1 MFNLSLQRQ
10 LVEIWCESFRSL
22 HVGIRNDFWTDSDK
36 CVSRCV
42 RSQHFW
48 VVTSSGRSVVARQ
61 RANTVVVAKRESW
74 VCRWRHARC
83 SSYSLTSFRPLRRRP
98 TATAH
103 PVTQQIHLDTI
114 SSIYLLYWYTLMP
127 NSHRRRD
134 VTRKKN
140 SLSSRVWR
148 CELDISHRKRHRD
161 DSLALRLTKSFNHGS
176 TENRLL
182 KHKTKSVHDDIFALR
197 FGVVFV
203 EHSILLSCQ
212 TFYASPTR
220 VVNLREVTTKR
231 DRPTIKTVE
240 SGQINVRSFV
250 FMETTLSLDAGG
262 FE

>member
-1 MFNLSLQRQ
+1 MFNLSLQRH

-134 VTRKKN
+134 VTRKKTVC
-140 SLSSRVWR
+140 RVGYGGVNWT
-148 CELDISHRKRHRD
+148 LV
-161 DSLALRLTKSFNHGS
+161 
-176 TENRLL
+176 TENVIATIHWHWGSRNHSTTDRL
-182 KHKTKSVHDDIFALR
+182 KTGS
-197 FGVVFV
+197 
-203 EHSILLSCQ
+203 
-212 TFYASPTR
+212 
-220 VVNLREVTTKR
+220 
-231 DRPTIKTVE
+231 
-240 SGQINVRSFV
+240 
-250 FMETTLSLDAGG
+250 
-262 FE
+262 